1 MPDLNADAALV
12 QRCRAGDRAAQ
23 LELVERHQQPVFRAV
38 MRILGHRED
47 ALDATQATFLKVFER
62 LDQYDP
68 AHRLFSWIY
77 RIAINEAVDR
87 SKRVRRHEELSDDL
101 VSDAASPDS
110 QKDADRLAH
119 ALQAGLAS
127 LTEDYRIGL
136 VLRHFSDCS
145 YEEIATIVGVPEKTV
160 KSRLHSARQQLRD
173 KLLADGITPG

>member
-1 MPDLNADAALV
+1 MPDLQDDAELV
-12 QRCRAGDRAAQ
+12 RRCRSGDRAAQ
-23 LELVERHQQPVFRAV
+23 LALVERHQQPVFRAV

-87 SKRVRRHEELSDDL
+87 TKRARRHEALSDDL
-101 VSDAASPDS
+101 VSTAAGPETH
-110 QKDADRLAH
+110 KDADVLAR
-119 ALQAGLAS
+119 ALQAGLAALS
-127 LTEDYRIGL
+127 EDYRIVL

-145 YEEIATIVGVPEKTV
+145 YEEIAAIVGVPEKTV
-160 KSRLHSARQQLRD
+160 KSRLHSARQQLRE